1 MNRLAVAYT
10 LLAAAANV
18 AGAAA
23 VASRARWSLPTLER
37 MIALSAGFML
47 SVALLDL
54 APEAIQQQGAGAAPL
69 ILLGF
74 LLVHLTQHTLVP
86 HFHFGVEVHEVTKA
100 VSMSA
105 LAGLLLHTFVD
116 GVAITSGFEVRA
128 SLGFLVFIA
137 ILLHKLP
144 EGLAISSIFLASGS
158 SRRRALLAGASLG
171 VATII
176 GGLLTGLIAPLSQYG
191 LALSAGVSLYVGAS
205 NLVPE
210 FQHKRDWKLQASF
223 FAGSALYFLARILIG
238 EYA

>member
-1 MNRLAVAYT
+1 VSGAAVAYT
-10 LLAAAANV
+10 LLAAVANV

-23 VASRARWSLPTLER
+23 VTSRAKWSMSALEKL
-37 MIALSAGFML
+37 IALSAGFMV

-54 APEAIQQQGAGAAPL
+54 APEAIERNGAAAGLL
-69 ILLGF
+69 ILIGV

-86 HFHFGVEVHEVTKA
+86 HFHFGEERHEVTTG

-105 LAGLLLHTFVD
+105 LVGLLLHTFVD
-116 GVAITSGFEVRA
+116 GVAIASGFAVRA
-128 SLGFLVFIA
+128 SLGFLVFTA

-144 EGLAISSIFLASGS
+144 EGLAISSLFLASGS

-176 GGLLTGLIAPLSQYG
+176 GSLMTSWIEPLGHYG
-191 LALSAGVSLYVGAS
+191 LALAAGVSLYVGAS

-210 FQHKRDWKLQASF
+210 FQAKRDWGLQGSF
-223 FAGSALYFLARILIG
+223 FAGCALYFVARNLIVT
-238 EYA
+238 AF

>member
-1 MNRLAVAYT
+1 MSRLAVAYI
-10 LLAAAANV
+10 LLAAAANI

-23 VASRARWSLPTLER
+23 VTTRARWSLPTLER
-37 MIALSAGFML
+37 LIALSAGFML

-54 APEAIQQQGAGAAPL
+54 APEAIQQHGAAAAPF

-86 HFHFGVEVHEVTKA
+86 HFHFGEEVHEVTKA

-116 GVAITSGFEVRA
+116 GVAITSAANVRA
-128 SLGFLVFIA
+128 SLGFLVFLA

-144 EGLAISSIFLASGS
+144 EGLAISSIFLASGA

-171 VATII
+171 IATIA
-176 GGLLTGLIAPLSQYG
+176 GGLMTGLIEPLSHYG
-191 LALSAGVSLYVGAS
+191 LALAAGVSLYVGAS

-210 FQHKRDWKLQASF
+210 FQHKRDWRLQGSF
-223 FAGSALYFLARILIG
+223 FGGSALYFLARILIHG
-238 EYA
+238 VI

>member
-23 VASRARWSLPTLER
+23 VAWRSKWSLPALEKL
-37 MIALSAGFML
+37 IALSAGFMV
-47 SVALLDL
+47 SVAILDL
-54 APEAIQQQGAGAAPL
+54 APEAIEQHGAGAAPL
-69 ILLGF
+69 ILIGF
-74 LLVHLTQHTLVP
+74 LLVHFTQHTLVP
-86 HFHFGVEVHEVTKA
+86 HFHFGEEVHEVTRA

-116 GVAITSGFEVRA
+116 GVAITSSFDVRA
-128 SLGFLVFIA
+128 TLGFLVFIA

-158 SRRRALLAGASLG
+158 SRRRAMFAGASLG
-171 VATII
+171 IATIV
-176 GGLLTGLIAPLSQYG
+176 GGLMTSLIAPLREYG
-191 LALSAGVSLYVGAS
+191 LALAAGVSLYVGAS

-210 FQHKRDWKLQASF
+210 FQAKRDWKLQGSF
-223 FAGSALYFLARILIG
+223 FAGCFLYFVARILIRN
-238 EYA
+238 YA